1 MKKITSFFTLLCCL
15 LAISSC
21 RYDNYDE
28 PQSLLTGRVIY
39 DGEPVCVRAGGA
51 EFVLYQDGYALHNS
65 IPVYVNQD
73 GTYSAVLFDGEY
85 KLVRMGN
92 APWERPTN
100 DTILIEVHGNT
111 VQDIPVTPY
120 FVIKNASFT
129 KNCS

>member
-51 EFVLYQDGYALHNS
+51 EFVLYQDGYAFHNS

-73 GTYSAVLFDGEY
+73 GTYSAVLLMENINSY
-85 KLVRMGN
+85 VWVMLLGN
-92 APWERPTN
+92 ALQMIRF
-100 DTILIEVHGNT
+100 L
-111 VQDIPVTPY
+111 
-120 FVIKNASFT
+120 
-129 KNCS
+129 

>member
-51 EFVLYQDGYALHNS
+51 EFALYQDGYMLFITLFLCMLIRMELILPCFLMENIS
-65 IPVYVNQD
+65 SYVWVMLLGN
-73 GTYSAVLFDGEY
+73 VL
-85 KLVRMGN
+85 
-92 APWERPTN
+92 
-100 DTILIEVHGNT
+100 
-111 VQDIPVTPY
+111 Q
-120 FVIKNASFT
+120 
-129 KNCS
+129 